1 MNSLLIPLLLKFV
14 FAAPLTVFLL
24 AALDLLELGLEL
36 AHQELED
43 LALTFEIVDAID
55 IGLIDSELSQQVGGL
70 DLNLEKHLFV
80 LDSQQVFQP
89 FDFLLIVV
97 DGRKIHSNVLFRYVK
112 LQFVVEVVGL
122 YGHFPDF
129 GVFELAFPLVELRR
143 SLLIQF
149 GEVGNPADHVR
160 RSD

>member
-55 IGLIDSELSQQVGGL
+55 IGLIDSELS
-70 DLNLEKHLFV
+70 E
-80 LDSQQVFQP
+80 
-89 FDFLLIVV
+89 
-97 DGRKIHSNVLFRYVK
+97 
-112 LQFVVEVVGL
+112 
-122 YGHFPDF
+122 
-129 GVFELAFPLVELRR
+129 
-143 SLLIQF
+143 
-149 GEVGNPADHVR
+149 
-160 RSD
+160 